1 MKKTLF
7 TTALIAIASVAFVS
21 CQREISE
28 SEKETIDGTALH
40 FIVKA
45 NQASETKTS
54 VIANGDGTY
63 TSTWKK
69 NDELGAFLSGTTIS
83 GSTAA
88 VDMTLSNTADDGAA
102 GVFEGTA
109 VASGAG
115 TFLAFYP
122 AASFAT
128 GYAGGTVGLNV
139 GTPDNYVQHPTVGS
153 PDPACDILLSQ
164 ACDYESDGSV
174 VAIDNLYFMRP
185 LSILKINL
193 KGSYAAGEEIS
204 WLKFETATGTL
215 SGRVKVDL
223 STPELGAWT
232 VQKNYALAEYS
243 SSKPVINH
251 ATDNTVYLVVN
262 PITIAS
268 GTTITVTGETAH
280 VTIEKTFNL
289 KADMTFPAGNI
300 AVLNLTINA
309 ADCTIKSA
317 ENYSLVTSSGAFE
330 SGAKYIFALKDGSDG
345 HYVFINNA
353 GGGSNTTPNME
364 SGALTVTDGVI
375 SSPNSKYVFTAETGT
390 ASGTFKLKNSNK
402 NYINNTSSTTLN
414 TNNGTAQDWYPTF
427 IEASKTYKLQVTNTS
442 GRYIAYGTN
451 TYAVKA
457 YDPANNAFVDQVA
470 GKTALGQCSGA
481 ISVFKFTDSRTPLA
495 TPTGLSVADMTVS
508 WTGVAN
514 AGSYNVTIGGVK
526 YVTTSTSYTFTG
538 RAGYYD
544 VEVVAVPSIAAAD
557 TYKNS
562 SAVSSKDATF
572 GTPTILTPELAE
584 GTVTSS
590 SIQATW
596 TDDDFATNG
605 YHCELYLG
613 VAKQTEKDVAA
624 GTQAV
629 SFTGLTN
636 STEYTIKVNGKAVTG
651 DKAYAA
657 SSVASINITT
667 AATSDKTYTI
677 TWNSTNNSGNANNY
691 TTSWHVTASGLRV
704 DMVNWNNSNSSW
716 NYVKAGPK
724 GNTAAT
730 ATMTTYAV
738 IPEAIKTIGVTIDAI
753 TNGSITSIVL
763 DVATNSS
770 FTENHQSV
778 SKTTLTTG
786 VTQFDIETPTENCYY
801 KLTFT
806 LNNNTPNDK
815 TGKNGVAQVS
825 KLVFTTLTTL
835 PS

>member
-7 TTALIAIASVAFVS
+7 TTTLIALASVAFVS
-21 CQREISE
+21 CQREMIE
-28 SEKETIDGTALH
+28 SEKETIEGKELH

-45 NQASETKTS
+45 NQDPETKTA
-54 VIANGDGTY
+54 VTANGDGTY
-63 TSTWKK
+63 ASTWK
-69 NDELGAFLSGTTIS
+69 NGDELGAFLSGTTIS

-88 VDMTLSNTADDGAA
+88 VDMTLSNTAADGVA

-109 VASGAG
+109 VASGTG
-115 TFLAFYP
+115 SFMAFYP
-122 AASFAT
+122 KAAFST
-128 GYAGGTVGLNV
+128 GYADGTVGLNI
-139 GTPDNYVQHPTVGS
+139 GTPDDYVQHPTIGS

-232 VQKNYALAEYS
+232 VQKKYALAEYS

-280 VTIEKTFNL
+280 VIIEKTFNL
-289 KADMTFPAGNI
+289 KADMSFPAGNI

-317 ENYSLVTSSGAFE
+317 EDYTLVTSSGAFE
-330 SGAKYIFALKDGSDG
+330 AGAKYIFAFKDGDDG
-345 HYVFINNA
+345 HYEFINNKGTSSTIDA
-353 GGGSNTTPNME
+353 N
-364 SGALTVTDGVI
+364 ALTVSDGVI
-375 SSPNSKYVFTAETGT
+375 STPDSKYVFTASAGT
-390 ASGTFKLKNSNK
+390 SSGQFKFANSNK
-402 NYINNTSSTTLN
+402 KYIYYSGSKTTLN
-414 TNNGTAQDWYPTF
+414 TNNDSGSDWVPSYIT
-427 IEASKTYKLQVTNTS
+427 ESKTYEIQYEDNE
-442 GRYIAYGTN
+442 GRFWGHNGGSDA
-451 TYAVKA
+451 KA
-457 YDPANNAFVDQVA
+457 YDPANFIDQVA
-470 GKTALGQCSGA
+470 TKAGLVQFCGA
-481 ISVFKFTDSRTPLA
+481 ITVFKFSDSRTPLS
-495 TPTGLSVADMTVS
+495 TPTGLSVSDMTVS

-526 YVTTSTSYTFTG
+526 YVTTSTSYTYTG

-562 SAVSSKDATF
+562 DAVSSKDATF

-596 TDDDFATNG
+596 TDDSYATNG
-605 YHCELYLG
+605 YHCELYVGESKL
-613 VAKQTEKDVAA
+613 TEKDVAH
-624 GTQAV
+624 GEESV
-629 SFTGLTN
+629 SFTGLTK
-636 STEYTIKVNGKAVTG
+636 STEYIVKVNGIAVTG
-651 DKAYAA
+651 AKAYAA
-657 SSVASINITT
+657 SSVASITITT
-667 AATSDKTYTI
+667 ASSSDKTYTI
-677 TWNSTNNSGNANNY
+677 TFAKGTTFTTNVTTYTSSFVNTCNGLVLTLANINNGGDNSWTEMRAGRKNTASTPTITTNSAVSEPIKHVTLHVTAVSISNITSSKLYVSSVSTFATKDTYDLSITGTGDATATITTPAADKYYKIEIVTDNGNANNGHLRFDQIVY
-691 TTSWHVTASGLRV
+691 TTL
-704 DMVNWNNSNSSW
+704 
-716 NYVKAGPK
+716 
-724 GNTAAT
+724 
-730 ATMTTYAV
+730 
-738 IPEAIKTIGVTIDAI
+738 
-753 TNGSITSIVL
+753 
-763 DVATNSS
+763 
-770 FTENHQSV
+770 
-778 SKTTLTTG
+778 
-786 VTQFDIETPTENCYY
+786 
-801 KLTFT
+801 
-806 LNNNTPNDK
+806 
-815 TGKNGVAQVS
+815 
-825 KLVFTTLTTL
+825 
-835 PS
+835 

>member
-7 TTALIAIASVAFVS
+7 TTTLIALASVAFVS
-21 CQREISE
+21 CQREMIE
-28 SEKETIDGTALH
+28 SEKETIEGKELH

-45 NQASETKTS
+45 NQDRETKTS
-54 VIANGDGTY
+54 VTANGDGTY
-63 TSTWKK
+63 TSSWKK
-69 NDELGAFLSGTTIS
+69 DVDILGAFLDGTTIN
-83 GSTAA
+83 GSTTA
-88 VDMTLSNTADDGAA
+88 VDMTLTNTAPDGAA
-102 GVFEGTA
+102 GVFEGSA
-109 VASGAG
+109 VASGSG
-115 TFLAFYP
+115 SFLAFYP
-122 AASFAT
+122 AAAFAT
-128 GYAGGTVGLNV
+128 GYAGGTIGLNI
-139 GTPDNYVQHPTVGS
+139 GTPNDYVQHPTVGS
-153 PDPACDILLSQ
+153 PDPACDILLSK

-544 VEVVAVPSIAAAD
+544 VDVVAVPSIATAD

-562 SAVSSKDATF
+562 SAASLKDATF
-572 GTPTILTPELAE
+572 GTPTILTPVLAK
-584 GTVTSS
+584 GTVTNA
-590 SIQATW
+590 SIQVTW
-596 TDDDFATNG
+596 TDDAYATNG
-605 YHCELYLG
+605 YHCEIYLG
-613 VAKQTEKDVAA
+613 AVKKAEDDVDL
-624 GTQAV
+624 GDESV
-629 SFTGLTN
+629 SFTGLTKN
-636 STEYTIKVNGKAVTG
+636 TEYTVKVYGIAVTG
-651 DKAYAA
+651 AKAYAA
-657 SSVASINITT
+657 SSIASIDVTT
-667 AATSDKTYTI
+667 LNTALTPYSYTFSS
-677 TWNSTNNSGNANNY
+677 NPFNSGNDYSGDATDFDATLGGLSWTLNSKFVKWDSSNNVLQLCSNTSSTY
-691 TTSWHVTASGLRV
+691 STTPTITISGYSGVVSKVVVSLRTNSGRNVTATVSVNSTSYGSQSLTGSG
-704 DMVNWNNSNSSW
+704 
-716 NYVKAGPK
+716 
-724 GNTAAT
+724 
-730 ATMTTYAV
+730 
-738 IPEAIKTIGVTIDAI
+738 IKTGDLEFSGSQSGDIVISFS
-753 TNGSITSIVL
+753 SITGGFQI
-763 DVATNSS
+763 
-770 FTENHQSV
+770 
-778 SKTTLTTG
+778 SK
-786 VTQFDIETPTENCYY
+786 VQINP
-801 KLTFT
+801 
-806 LNNNTPNDK
+806 
-815 TGKNGVAQVS
+815 AS
-825 KLVFTTLTTL
+825 
-835 PS
+835 